1 MTLMVAV
8 ITTVINPGG
17 CEAAALGDVT
27 GPASRGR
34 WLLQLYIRPIH
45 LFPGGEPNCVRRS
58 CVSGRGVAGDSHPP
72 GFCLPACYWVRAVKL
87 FIIVPPPL
95 PHGCMTVG
103 GWKPNLSVVEEREP
117 TPLPHSQSTRTE
129 RSVAG
134 GGRVAVRKRAG
145 GRERF

>member
-17 CEAAALGDVT
+17 CEAAALGDVR

-58 CVSGRGVAGDSHPP
+58 CVSGRGVAGDCHPP
-72 GFCLPACYWVRAVKL
+72 GFCLPACDWGESSEAL
-87 FIIVPPPL
+87 HHSPPPCL
-95 PHGCMTVG
+95 MG
-103 GWKPNLSVVEEREP
+103 
-117 TPLPHSQSTRTE
+117 
-129 RSVAG
+129 A
-134 GGRVAVRKRAG
+134 
-145 GRERF
+145 